1 MFSAGNITEKL
12 RVASFD
18 CRGEVVVDLYAG
30 MISSDSVVMVMLKNY
45 DKHYNVSVI
54 HFDHVQF
61 FNTEAF
67 WLGIQP
73 AVREVSL
80 FWVTICK
87 AVRPM
92 LSDHCL
98 SCSVSL

>member
-1 MFSAGNITEKL
+1 
-12 RVASFD
+12 
-18 CRGEVVVDLYAG
+18 
-30 MISSDSVVMVMLKNY
+30 MLKNY
-45 DKHYNVSVI
+45 DKHYYVSVI

-80 FWVTICK
+80 FWGD
-87 AVRPM
+87 R
-92 LSDHCL
+92 L
-98 SCSVSL
+98 